1 MTINRARRQLVRAM
15 TLVTLFAG
23 VGVQAEGP
31 TRPDPL
37 KSAQEAQQRARVQA
51 QQLQD
56 SDQSAVTTRSIFEA
70 TPYQQPPMAPRST
83 ADRVGQRQ
91 TAADLVPANRPVDR
105 VDVRIETRVQSRIA
119 NRLDRY
125 NALQPILSPFAT
137 AADQARV
144 AAARRR

>member
-1 MTINRARRQLVRAM
+1 MTVHRARLQLVRSM
-15 TLVTLFAG
+15 TLVALFAG
-23 VGVQAEGP
+23 VGVQAEAP

-37 KSAQEAQQRARVQA
+37 KPAREAQQRARMQA

-56 SDQSAVTTRSIFEA
+56 GDQSAVTMRSIFEV
-70 TPYQQPPMAPRST
+70 TPYQQPPMVPRST

-125 NALQPILSPFAT
+125 NELQPILSPFAT

>member
-1 MTINRARRQLVRAM
+1 VTEHRAIRRLVLAM
-15 TLVTLFAG
+15 TSLTLFAG
-23 VGVQAEGP
+23 AGAQAETP

-37 KSAQEAQQRARVQA
+37 KAAQEAQQRARVQA

-56 SDQSAVTTRSIFEA
+56 SDQSAVTTRSVFEA
-70 TPYQQPPMAPRST
+70 TPYQQPPMVPRST
-83 ADRVGQRQ
+83 AERVGQRQ
-91 TAADLVPANRPVDR
+91 TAADLVPANRPADR

>member
-1 MTINRARRQLVRAM
+1 MTVHRSRRQLV
-15 TLVTLFAG
+15 LVMILITLFAG
-23 VGVQAEGP
+23 DGGQAETP

-37 KSAQEAQQRARVQA
+37 KAAREAQQRARVQA

-56 SDQSAVTTRSIFEA
+56 SDQSAVTTRSIFEV
-70 TPYQQPPMAPRST
+70 TPYQPPPMVPRST

-91 TAADLVPANRPVDR
+91 TAADLVPTNRPVDR

>member
-1 MTINRARRQLVRAM
+1 MTINRARRQLFRAM

-23 VGVQAEGP
+23 VGVQAEAP

-37 KSAQEAQQRARVQA
+37 KAAQEAQQRARVQA

-70 TPYQQPPMAPRST
+70 TPYQQPLMVPRST

-91 TAADLVPANRPVDR
+91 TAVDLVPANRPVDR

-119 NRLDRY
+119 SRLDRY